1 MDWKI
6 DLPETPAGETQVQ
19 CSFCNSSQ
27 VPPDRALGG
36 PDVFICH
43 DCVRFANSQT
53 AQPDEP
59 SSEAGNLRTCS
70 FCQEEREFLDLVAT
84 GDKDVYI
91 CTECL
96 TGFAAVVEG
105 EAG

>member
-1 MDWKI
+1 MDWNIK
-6 DLPETPAGETQVQ
+6 LPETEVEEGLLK

-43 DCVRFANSQT
+43 DCVRLASSEL
-53 AQPDEP
+53 AQPDEVP
-59 SSEAGNLRTCS
+59 TESGNPRTCS

-96 TGFAAVVEG
+96 ARFATAVEA